1 MARFRFIHAAD
12 LHLGSPL
19 SGLAMKDE
27 ALARR
32 FAEASRD
39 AFSGLID
46 AALAEGVDFLLIAG
60 DIYDGAWKDNRIGLF
75 FNREIAR
82 LDRADIPVFI
92 LRGNHDAESVVTKTI
107 TMPANVREFSV
118 KAPETMRIDTLK
130 VAIHGQGFATRSV
143 NDNLA
148 ASYPPAMPGWFNIG
162 MLHTSL
168 SGRPPHAPYAPCT
181 VDDLLARGYDYWA
194 LGHVHAYE
202 QVADM
207 PPVIYPGNI
216 QGRSIRETGEK
227 GVVLVSVEDGEIRH
241 QRLIVDRARFERLD
255 IAVTPE
261 MAEDAI
267 LSAIEIRAAELSEI
281 ASERPIALRLV
292 LSGTHPRAGR
302 MLAERQLWH
311 DEAEAAL
318 QRGHGDLWLEKL
330 EFDLAAPQAMRPVIA
345 DAEAALDF
353 RALIDAVAAAPDF
366 AAHVAVLADEIRAR
380 LPASV
385 ADAQTFPGVDAES
398 LVAEAESLLLARLD
412 MAEES

>member
-19 SGLAMKDE
+19 SGLALKDE

-39 AFSGLID
+39 AFTGLID
-46 AALAEGVDFLLIAG
+46 AALAEKVDFLLIAG

-92 LRGNHDAESVVTKTI
+92 LRGNHDAESVVTRTI
-107 TMPANVREFSV
+107 TMPENVREFSV

-202 QVADM
+202 QVVDM

-227 GVVLVSVEDGEIRH
+227 GVVLVTVDEGEVRH
-241 QRLIVDRARFERLD
+241 RRLILDRARFER
-255 IAVTPE
+255 ATVNVTPQ
-261 MAEDAI
+261 MGEDDIFA
-267 LSAIEIRAAELSEI
+267 AIEARAANYAET
-281 ASERPIALRLV
+281 AGERPVALRLV
-292 LSGTHPRAGR
+292 LSGTYQQAGR
-302 MLAERQLWH
+302 MIAERQQWH

-318 QRGHGDLWLEKL
+318 QRSHGDLWLEKL
-330 EFDLAAPQAMRPVIA
+330 EFDLETPEVARPVIA
-345 DAEAALDF
+345 DAEAAVDF
-353 RALIDAVAAAPDF
+353 RALIEAVAGSPEF
-366 AAHVAVLADEIRAR
+366 AAQAGALADEIRAR

-385 ADAQTFPGVDAES
+385 SDETVFPGGDLAR
-398 LVAEAESLLLARLD
+398 LLAEAERLLFARLD